1 MDGVSRF
8 PNFPIE
14 KYEISEALGQGAFG
28 IVNSYTILHKE
39 DTLPDK
45 VAVKIFGKKYASSFH
60 REKNIME
67 ALMANNHPNIVKY
80 YGICQLP
87 RRGQQ
92 GLVYEVFDVDLMEYM
107 MEKEEAGEVPLPN
120 LETKNILYQIAKAL
134 EHMKEVKTV
143 HRDVKPENVL
153 LKLSKNGLNKVY
165 VEWLLVIE

>member
-1 MDGVSRF
+1 M
-8 PNFPIE
+8 
-14 KYEISEALGQGAFG
+14 
-28 IVNSYTILHKE
+28 
-39 DTLPDK
+39 
-45 VAVKIFGKKYASSFH
+45 
-60 REKNIME
+60 
-67 ALMANNHPNIVKY
+67 KY